1 MSAIPQ
7 QYIEL
12 DIPTN
17 NSSIVDIDIHDENDI
32 AIDIPIDNSMNDL
45 IKNMLSCFCKFHHL
59 EPIEEYK
66 QKLKSAM
73 DKGLDITVLIAEKD
87 TFGADKIKMLL
98 EMY

>member
-1 MSAIPQ
+1 MAAIPQ

-17 NSSIVDIDIHDENDI
+17 NISVVDIDIQWEDDI
-32 AIDIPIDNSMNDL
+32 KIDIPIDAPMNDL
-45 IKNMLSCFCKFHHL
+45 VKNMLICFCKFHHL

-66 QKLKSAM
+66 QKLKNAM

-87 TFGADKIKMLL
+87 TFKADEIKMLL

>member
-1 MSAIPQ
+1 MAAIPQ
-7 QYIEL
+7 QYIQL

-17 NSSIVDIDIHDENDI
+17 NISVVDVQAEDDIK
-32 AIDIPIDNSMNDL
+32 IDIPIDAPMNDL
-45 IKNMLSCFCKFHHL
+45 VKNMLSCFCKFHHL

-66 QKLKSAM
+66 QKLKNAI
-73 DKGLDITVLIAEKD
+73 DKGLYITVLIAEKD

>member
-1 MSAIPQ
+1 MAAIPQ

-17 NSSIVDIDIHDENDI
+17 NISVVDIDIQGDDDI
-32 AIDIPIDNSMNDL
+32 PIDIPIDAQMNDL
-45 IKNMLSCFCKFHHL
+45 VKNMLSCFCKFHQL
-59 EPIEEYK
+59 EPLEEYK
-66 QKLKSAM
+66 QKLKNAM

-87 TFGADKIKMLL
+87 TFKADEIKMLL

>member
-1 MSAIPQ
+1 MAAIPQ
-7 QYIEL
+7 QYIQL

-17 NSSIVDIDIHDENDI
+17 NISVVDIQAEDDIK
-32 AIDIPIDNSMNDL
+32 IDIPIDAPMNDL
-45 IKNMLSCFCKFHHL
+45 VKNMLSCFCKFHHL
-59 EPIEEYK
+59 EPLEEYK
-66 QKLKSAM
+66 QKLKNAM

>member
-1 MSAIPQ
+1 MAAIHE
-7 QYIEL
+7 QYILL

-17 NSSIVDIDIHDENDI
+17 NISVVDVQAEDDIK
-32 AIDIPIDNSMNDL
+32 IDIPIDAAMNDL
-45 IKNMLSCFCKFHHL
+45 VKNMLSCFCKFHHL
-59 EPIEEYK
+59 EPLEEYK
-66 QKLKSAM
+66 QKLKNAM

>member
-1 MSAIPQ
+1 MAIPQ

-12 DIPTN
+12 DIPNN
-17 NSSIVDIDIHDENDI
+17 NSSVVDIDIHNENDI
-32 AIDIPIDNSMNDL
+32 KINIPIDNTMNDL
-45 IKNMLSCFCKFHHL
+45 VKNMLSCFCKYHQL

-87 TFGADKIKMLL
+87 TFKADEIKMLL

>member
-1 MSAIPQ
+1 MAAIPQ
-7 QYIEL
+7 QYIQL

-17 NSSIVDIDIHDENDI
+17 NISVVDIQAEDDIK
-32 AIDIPIDNSMNDL
+32 IDIPIDAPMNDL
-45 IKNMLSCFCKFHHL
+45 VKNMLSCFCKFHHL

-66 QKLKSAM
+66 QKLKNAM